1 MHGFDGIGSAM
12 SFMTFVLVT
21 VVVLFALSIMDDV
34 CRRLTIGDLLR
45 GCGCVVASFVLAFGL
60 ANLVQWALGE
70 YGLMAIPVVYLIL
83 LCLSLVGRDVGVA
96 GKHERGKS
104 DKLDQLSTVATSID
118 LARVACVAAAGTIAG
133 ALLVVAFGEEDV
145 TVNSWFAILICAT
158 WGVLL
163 LVRIRADMGTDDTV
177 RQRHRLWYVG
187 YYIRHASA
195 TAVAV
200 FVVLDWV
207 VVIGSIGAG
216 VAVSDTAIV
225 MSVVCLAL
233 LLISLLTK
241 MPLERVRANYQIVLK
256 KVDRAAASK
265 ASEPSA

>member
-21 VVVLFALSIMDDV
+21 IVVLFAMSMMDDV
-34 CRRLTIGDLLR
+34 RRQLTVGDLLR
-45 GCGCVVASFVLAFGL
+45 GCGCVVASFVLALGL

-96 GKHERGKS
+96 GKHEHGKS

-118 LARVACVAAAGTIAG
+118 LARVACIAAAGTIAG
-133 ALLVVAFGEEDV
+133 VLLVVAFSEENV

-163 LVRIRADMGTDDTV
+163 LVRIRADIATDDTV

-225 MSVVCLAL
+225 MSVVCLVL
-233 LLISLLTK
+233 LLISLLAK
-241 MPLERVRANYQIVLK
+241 MLLARVRANYQIVLK

-265 ASEPSA
+265 AGEPSA